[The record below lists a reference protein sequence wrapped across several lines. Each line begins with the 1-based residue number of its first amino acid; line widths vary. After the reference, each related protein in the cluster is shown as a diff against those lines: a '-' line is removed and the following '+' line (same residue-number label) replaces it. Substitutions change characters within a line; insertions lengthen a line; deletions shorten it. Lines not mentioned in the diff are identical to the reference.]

1 MTNAYFKV
9 PRPDNEPILS
19 YKPGSPERIALKREL
34 EYQSRQKV
42 AIPLI
47 IGGKKIWTDKTRT
60 IVMPHKHNHVL
71 AEYSVAG
78 EKELKLAVGSALAAK
93 EKWETMPW
101 EHRAAI
107 FLRAAD
113 LISGPRRYQLNA
125 ATMLGQSK
133 TVFQAEIDSACEL
146 IDFLRF
152 NVYYAE
158 QIYRQQPNN
167 APGVWNRETYRP
179 LEGFIAAVTPFNFTA
194 IGGNLATAPA
204 IVGNTV
210 VWKPSSTA
218 VLSNYFV
225 MLLLLEAGLP
235 AGVINFVP
243 SAGSDISKYVISHP
257 QLAGFHFTGS
267 TEVFQST
274 WEQVGRN
281 IRSYASYPRLVG
293 ETGGKDFVFAHPSAH
308 VDALVAA
315 LIRGAYEYQGQKCS
329 AASRAFIP
337 ASIWPQVK
345 SRLLEEISNLKT
357 GDVAD
362 FTNFIGAVIDRNSYD
377 RIVGYIK
384 DAKNSPDAEVLCG
397 SYDDS
402 TGYFIQPT
410 LIQAHKPD
418 YKTMVE
424 EIFGPVLSVYVYD
437 DAALEETL
445 AVCDRAT
452 PYALTG
458 SIFAEDRQALVMMER
473 ALCQPLRSNTRL
485 WPKNS
490 PSKQGRA
497 CNG

>member
-1 MTNAYFKV
+1 MINAYSKV
-9 PRPDNEPILS
+9 PRPTNEPILA
-19 YKPGSPERIALKREL
+19 YKPHSQERIALKREL
-34 EYQSRQKV
+34 ELQSEQRV
-42 AIPLI
+42 TIPLI
-47 IGGKKIWTDKTRT
+47 IGGKEIWTGKTRT
-60 IVMPHKHNHVL
+60 IIMPHNHSHVL

-78 EKELKLAVGSALAAK
+78 KEELKLAIDSALAAK
-93 EKWETMPW
+93 IEWENMPW

-113 LISGPRRYQLNA
+113 LIGGPWRSRLNA

-158 QIYRQQPNN
+158 HIYRQQPNN
-167 APGVWNRETYRP
+167 TPGVWNREVYRP

-218 VLSNYFV
+218 VLSNYYV
-225 MLLLLEAGLP
+225 MRILMEAGLP

-243 SAGSDISKYVISHP
+243 STGLDISKYVVSHP

-308 VDALVAA
+308 IDALVAA

-337 ASIWPQVK
+337 ASIWPQVQPG
-345 SRLLEEISNLKT
+345 LLSEIERLKT

-362 FTNFIGAVIDRNSYD
+362 FTNFMGAVIDR
-377 RIVGYIK
+377 
-384 DAKNSPDAEVLCG
+384 A
-397 SYDDS
+397 
-402 TGYFIQPT
+402 
-410 LIQAHKPD
+410 
-418 YKTMVE
+418 
-424 EIFGPVLSVYVYD
+424 
-437 DAALEETL
+437 
-445 AVCDRAT
+445 
-452 PYALTG
+452 
-458 SIFAEDRQALVMMER
+458 
-473 ALCQPLRSNTRL
+473 
-485 WPKNS
+485 
-490 PSKQGRA
+490 
-497 CNG
+497 